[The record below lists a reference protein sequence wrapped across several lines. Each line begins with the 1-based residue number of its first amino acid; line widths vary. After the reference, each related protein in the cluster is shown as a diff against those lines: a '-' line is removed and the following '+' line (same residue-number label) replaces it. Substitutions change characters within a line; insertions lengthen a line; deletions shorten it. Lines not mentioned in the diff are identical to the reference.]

1 VRYDWG
7 LIQTK
12 EHFDWYQSRIDNPD
26 QTTSYVYAQRSR
38 NRTLDF
44 GNISASVGF
53 SYLKDFTTI
62 KMNAGKS
69 FRMPLANELASD
81 GVNYHMYRFERGAID
96 LDSEVSYQLDLEI
109 DHAKGTFV
117 AGVSPFFN
125 YFENFIYLNPT
136 TEYYETLQV
145 YQYMQTQAM
154 RFGGEL
160 WIGENLTSDLRIDAT
175 LEYVYTEQT
184 SGPKKGF
191 TLPFN
196 PPLSGLISTSQKLPN
211 LGGFKNI
218 QLMADLRLTA
228 AQNRIVPPEEKTPG
242 YQLFNFSVNTQF
254 KWNANASDARLRLK
268 VNNVLNTPFF
278 DHTSF
283 YRLIDVPEPGRNIA
297 LSLNLP
303 I

>member
-1 VRYDWG
+1 
-7 LIQTK
+7 
-12 EHFDWYQSRIDNPD
+12 
-26 QTTSYVYAQRSR
+26 
-38 NRTLDF
+38 
-44 GNISASVGF
+44 
-53 SYLKDFTTI
+53 
-62 KMNAGKS
+62 M
-69 FRMPLANELASD
+69 
-81 GVNYHMYRFERGAID
+81 
-96 LDSEVSYQLDLEI
+96 
-109 DHAKGTFV
+109 
-117 AGVSPFFN
+117 
-125 YFENFIYLNPT
+125 NPT

-196 PPLSGLISTSQKLPN
+196 PPLSGLISLSQKLPN

-218 QLMADLRLTA
+218 QLMADLRLTD

-242 YQLFNFSVNTQF
+242 YQLLNFSLNTQF
-254 KWNANASDARLRLK
+254 KWNRTADDARLRLK

-297 LSLNLP
+297 LALNLP